1 MRTRKK
7 KLSLN
12 IHKFCRF
19 LRYNPPP
26 ALLANDQR
34 AFFLFKNMHIVCI
47 DWGIR
52 MISAASRPY
61 IDASVPVLQAHGLAI
76 TTTFYRNM
84 FAAHPE
90 LTNLFNMGNQAAGK
104 QQQSLASAVF
114 AYAANIDNA
123 AALGP
128 VVKRIVHKHVSVGI
142 KAEHYP
148 IVGHHLLGAIKEVL
162 GEAATPELIAAW
174 AEAYGSLATLL
185 VDAERA
191 MYEDA
196 GVEAG
201 ETRAMRVTGVT
212 RESETV
218 LSIRLVP
225 EDGAALPPFAAGQYV
240 SVAVDFGD
248 GRRQLR
254 QYSLSDA
261 PGQDS
266 LRISVKRE
274 DGAGG
279 VPAGEVSNWIHANVK
294 PGSVLQV
301 THPFGEFTPDTES
314 IAPVVLLS
322 AGVGIT
328 PMIAALNRIA
338 QINPERRVI
347 FAHAAV
353 DAAHHAHQADVA
365 AAKARM
371 PYLHVVTFYEK
382 VGGDA
387 TALPGRMDLGRL
399 PGWPLSETDVYMCGP
414 LPFMQEQWNALLAA
428 GAPAERLHREV
439 FGPDL
444 LDNLL

>member
-1 MRTRKK
+1 
-7 KLSLN
+7 
-12 IHKFCRF
+12 
-19 LRYNPPP
+19 
-26 ALLANDQR
+26 
-34 AFFLFKNMHIVCI
+34 
-47 DWGIR
+47 

-61 IDASVPVLQAHGLAI
+61 IDASVPVLREHGLAI

-128 VVKRIVHKHVSVGI
+128 VVKRIVHKHASVGI

-191 MYEDA
+191 MYDEA
-196 GVEAG
+196 GVAAG

-225 EDGAALPPFAAGQYV
+225 EDGAPLPPFAAGQYV

-279 VPAGEVSNWIHANVK
+279 VPAGAVSNWIHANVK

-314 IAPVVLLS
+314 IDPVVLLS

-328 PMIAALNRIA
+328 PMIAALDRIA
-338 QINPERRVI
+338 QVNPERRVI

-353 DAAHHAHQADVA
+353 DAAHHAHQADIA

-371 PYLHVVTFYEK
+371 PYLHVVTFYEE
-382 VGGDA
+382 VGSDA
-387 TALPGRMDLGRL
+387 TALPGRMDLARL
-399 PGWPLSETDVYMCGP
+399 PGWPLSETNVYMCGP

-428 GAPAERLHREV
+428 GAPAARLHREV